1 MMLKRC
7 VATLAAMAGC
17 AFGVAVPAAA
27 AAPAPGTT
35 QAIPR
40 GLVPTSTSWTS
51 PQSGIVLAYPSLGAG
66 ARPYLF
72 VTGNGG
78 RTWRSLPAPPVPF
91 PADNNE
97 PVATWADGA
106 IAVTDGTHIVVTRD
120 SGRRW
125 SAVRLAGASGAFTGK
140 LVIASGR
147 LFALVQTQSGG
158 TGAATVYSGLVQS
171 GVLRPVRG
179 LTVRGSIAYGDIST
193 TGVLQVD
200 LGVNYTAERYWYSRD
215 GVHFVSAALPC
226 PAATRALLG
235 GERAGRV
242 TALCNGTP
250 SDVGPGENDK
260 QVWIAP
266 RLGGTFRP
274 SGPVFVSAN
283 EQGFAAASAQD
294 MTVATAFTLSV
305 TFNAGHTWADK
316 ITEPNGAFWTDL
328 SFQNAATGVAV
339 ATTVNN
345 ALQSVGYV
353 YRTTDAGHTWHVLSL
368 P

>member
-7 VATLAAMAGC
+7 VAALAAMAGC
-17 AFGVAVPAAA
+17 AFGVAAPAAA
-27 AAPAPGTT
+27 AAPTLNTT

-51 PQSGIVLAYPSLGAG
+51 PQSGIVLAYTSLGAG

-91 PADNNE
+91 PVVVNE
-97 PVATWADGA
+97 PVATWADGV
-106 IAVTDGTHIVVTRD
+106 IAVTDGAHITVTRD
-120 SGRRW
+120 SGRHW
-125 SAVRLAGASGAFTGK
+125 SAVRLAGASGAFINK
-140 LVIASGR
+140 LVIANGR
-147 LFALVQTQSGG
+147 MFALVQTQSGG
-158 TGAATVYSGLVQS
+158 TGSETVYSGLVQS
-171 GVLRPVRG
+171 RVLCPVRG
-179 LTVRGSIAYGDIST
+179 LTVKGSTAYGDIST

-200 LGVNYTAERYWYSRD
+200 LGVNYVAQRYWYSRD
-215 GVHFVSAALPC
+215 GVHFVSAPLPC
-226 PAATRALLG
+226 PATTLALLG

-242 TALCNGTP
+242 IALCNGDP
-250 SDVGPGENDK
+250 SDPAPSMNRK
-260 QVWIAP
+260 QVWIAA
-266 RLGGTFRP
+266 RLGGSFRP
-274 SGPVFVSAN
+274 SGPVFVSPN
-283 EQGFAAASAQD
+283 EERFAAASAQD
-294 MTVATAFTLSV
+294 MTVATIFTLSV

-316 ITEPNGAFWTDL
+316 ITEPTGASWTDL
-328 SFQNAATGVAV
+328 SFQSATTGVAV

-345 ALQSVGYV
+345 VGQLVGYV

>member
-1 MMLKRC
+1 
-7 VATLAAMAGC
+7 
-17 AFGVAVPAAA
+17 
-27 AAPAPGTT
+27 
-35 QAIPR
+35 
-40 GLVPTSTSWTS
+40 
-51 PQSGIVLAYPSLGAG
+51 
-66 ARPYLF
+66 
-72 VTGNGG
+72 
-78 RTWRSLPAPPVPF
+78 VPF
-91 PADNNE
+91 PVDNNE
-97 PVATWADGA
+97 PVATWADGV
-106 IAVTDGTHIVVTRD
+106 IAVTDGRHITVTRD
-120 SGRRW
+120 NGRRW
-125 SAVRLAGASGAFTGK
+125 SAVRLAGASG
-140 LVIASGR
+140 VSYIR
-147 LFALVQTQSGG
+147 LAITSRRMYALVQTLNGS
-158 TGAATVYSGLVQS
+158 TEAETVYSGLVQS
-171 GVLRPVRG
+171 GVLGPVRG
-179 LTVRGSIAYGDIST
+179 LTVRGSTVYGDIST
-193 TGVLQVD
+193 IGVLQVD

-250 SDVGPGENDK
+250 SDVGRGENDK
-260 QVWIAP
+260 QVWIAA

-294 MTVATAFTLSV
+294 MTVATTRALSV

-316 ITEPNGAFWTDL
+316 ITEPYGAFWTDL
-328 SFQNAATGVAV
+328 SFQSAATGVAV

-345 ALQSVGYV
+345 AVQSVGYV